1 MKKFLV
7 VVFAVLIFVSVFAAE
22 KYVYFD
28 ENTPY
33 LGANATGKYGG
44 TLIIPSLGSGP
55 KTMNAVVA
63 QETSST
69 DVIDRFMETLIQLDN
84 YARMHPALAKKCEL
98 EVTDDEKM
106 IITLWL
112 REGVRWSDGTPFTA
126 DDFVFSMN
134 EIYCNPDIPND
145 MADLLEDSQGRLPVA
160 EKVDDYTVRIVYQEP
175 YRLAVR
181 YAAGIR
187 IFPKHI
193 AEPWV
198 KEGKFKEMW
207 TVESINKRELVGL
220 GPYIP
225 VEYVPDQYVRL
236 ERNPYYFKKDANG
249 QQLPYLDGLVFKI
262 IPDLNA
268 IRLAF
273 ENGEVDVYG
282 VTAQFYPD
290 IKNKA
295 KEKGWIVGTG
305 GPTFGTTFLTLN
317 FNCPDPVKRKW
328 FRNEFFRKAI
338 AYSMDKDAMIDTLMA
353 GLGTAQW
360 GPISAAAA
368 AYYNDDALRKYPYD
382 LDYARMMLQ
391 MGGFSWDKD
400 GNLIDEDGNKV
411 EFILMTNAGNTTR
424 EGVCNILRDE
434 LSKLGIKVTFSPIDF
449 NTLVQKLV
457 STGDWEA
464 IVIGLTGS
472 DEPQGGANVWKLDGA
487 LHFWNYSP
495 EVKDFVSPD
504 IYEVPEWEAEIDR
517 IFTENVR
524 ILDQQKVYEMFSRYQ
539 ELVSEH
545 LPLIYTIQQLYLYA
559 YTDKLHNAEPTAF
572 GGIWAWNEEWI
583 WKEQ

>member
-1 MKKFLV
+1 MKKFLAV
-7 VVFAVLIFVSVFAAE
+7 VLIMTFVSLSFAAE

-28 ENTPY
+28 EKTPY
-33 LGANATGKYGG
+33 LGAKATGKPGG
-44 TLIIPSLGSGP
+44 TLIAPQLGSGP
-55 KTMNAVVA
+55 KTMNAVAA

-69 DVIDRFMETLIQLDN
+69 AVINMFMWTLIEMDN
-84 YARMHPALAKKCEL
+84 YARMHPALAERCEV

-106 IITLWL
+106 IITLKI
-112 REGVRWSDGTPFTA
+112 RAGVKWSDGTPFTA
-126 DDFVFSMN
+126 DDFVFSLN
-134 EIYCNPDIPND
+134 DIYCNPDIPND
-145 MADLLEDSQGRLPVA
+145 MANLLEDSQGRLPVA
-160 EKVDDYTVRIVYQEP
+160 EKVDDYTVKITYLEP

-193 AEPWV
+193 AERWV

-207 TVESINKRELVGL
+207 TVDAINKKELVGL
-220 GPYIP
+220 GPFIP
-225 VEYVPDQYVRL
+225 VEYVPDQFVRMVK
-236 ERNPYYFKKDANG
+236 NPYYFKKDANG
-249 QQLPYLDGLVFKI
+249 QNLPYLDEYVLKI

-273 ENGEVDVYG
+273 ENGEIDIYG
-282 VTAQFYPD
+282 VTAQFYPE

-295 KEKGWIVGTG
+295 RDKGWVVGTG
-305 GPTFGTTFLTLN
+305 GPTFGTTFVTLN
-317 FNCPDPVKRKW
+317 FNCPDPVKRNW

-353 GLGTAQW
+353 GLGDAQW
-360 GPISAAAA
+360 GPISAAVAA
-368 AYYNDDALRKYPYD
+368 FYDDNALRKYPYD

-400 GNLIDEDGNKV
+400 GRLIDSDGNRV
-411 EFILMTNAGNTTR
+411 NFIIMTNAGNIQR
-424 EGVCNILRDE
+424 EGICNILRDE
-434 LSKLGIKVTFSPIDF
+434 LAKLGIEMIFTPIDF
-449 NTLVQKLV
+449 NTLVQKMTA
-457 STGDWEA
+457 TGDWEA

-495 EVKDFVSPD
+495 KVKNFVSPD
-504 IYEVPEWEAEIDR
+504 VYEAPDWEVEIDK
-517 IFTENVR
+517 IFRENVR
-524 ILDQQKVYEMFSRYQ
+524 ILDQKKVFQMFSRYQ

-545 LPLIYTIQQLYLYA
+545 LPLIYTIQQKYLYA
-559 YTDKLHNAEPTAF
+559 YVNKLHNLEPTAF
-572 GGIWAWNEEWI
+572 GGMLWNIDWI
-583 WKEQ
+583 WKEK